1 MLTCHECSTQWASP
15 LPSGLAYYVADGLDF
30 CTEICRKKYE
40 HRRHPEPG
48 EKHDQGKARY
58 DLLPFKALEEVVLV
72 LTFGANKY
80 APDGWRQ
87 VPNHKPRYFA
97 ACLRHLV
104 AWFFK
109 GEIRDPESG
118 LHHLAH
124 AACCVLFML
133 ELDPEL

>member
-1 MLTCHECSTQWASP
+1 MT
-15 LPSGLAYYVADGLDF
+15 
-30 CTEICRKKYE
+30 
-40 HRRHPEPG
+40 EPG
-48 EKHDQGKARY
+48 AKHDQGKARY
-58 DLLPFKALEEVVLV
+58 DLLPFKALEEIVLV

-80 APDGWRQ
+80 ASNGWRQ
-87 VPNHKPRYFA
+87 VPEWRRRYFA

-109 GEIRDPESG
+109 GETRDPESG

-133 ELDPEL
+133 ELDS